1 VNIMSDEV
9 TESPTERLMSTLVT
23 KMESMDHDLQI
34 LKNEN
39 QRLHRIINDPTS
51 LLRKAGFVA
60 TMTPLSEDVQT
71 DAFRSDEGT
80 LLKANDT
87 FTNEE
92 IHLMSWE
99 EIHEMADQAKNTEV

>member
-1 VNIMSDEV
+1 
-9 TESPTERLMSTLVT
+9 MSTLIS
-23 KMESMDHDLQI
+23 KMEAMDSDLQV
-34 LKNEN
+34 LKAEN
-39 QRLHRIINDPTS
+39 VRLKHAVNNPVS

-80 LLKANDT
+80 LLKATDT